1 MQVSL
6 FRNGITQTSEPENF
20 EVLQILQSI
29 KNPSTDVIKNK
40 VEKLRKIENKKVK
53 SAFKKT
59 FPYATFSG
67 VFSKRDASSLVKHSG
82 LICLD
87 FDDVENLDDTFIQ
100 LKSEAYIFSMFVSP
114 SGTGLKVL
122 IKIRPEKH
130 LDNFL
135 EIEKYFLEHY
145 KLKADKSG
153 KDICRACFLSYDPNL
168 YLNENSLLFDVE
180 NFYKVDTDTG
190 EIVEVKQQSFHFTE
204 NEKKEYNVLEHALMI
219 VERIEASKK
228 DITLSYE
235 DWLLTAFSLASLGEE
250 GRSIFHR
257 VSAMYPE
264 YKYEEADKKFTNAI
278 STTRFTSAGKFFTL
292 CRDNGIDISYYE
304 RKEKKAPN
312 TKKKKTQEQAPPT
325 DFGKPKDEMNL
336 NERKALVKKLTEEL
350 GLLIP
355 NTPDFKKKQKEL
367 TDAKALV
374 DGKQNKAKSTDKNF
388 TTGEDFKEGTDQ
400 SFEAEL
406 RRKLPEGV
414 DVKDYM
420 NYGFYEFKNCYFMS
434 EKEGVDVVISNF
446 VMKVKF
452 LIKSKTE
459 PKRLVEITNMY
470 GYRAMIDMSIET
482 MVSLSKFCQAVESEG
497 NFLFE
502 GKESHLKKIK
512 RKLFMEEK
520 TSEEIRFLG
529 FQKDLSV
536 YAFANGIFDG
546 ERFHEIDEYG
556 IVEHKEKN
564 IYIPALS
571 KINQHD
577 DFSYENE
584 RKFVYK
590 KSTIDFQEW
599 AKLFYHTYQ
608 EKSII
613 AISFYVASVFRDVIF
628 SQTRFFPI
636 LNLFG
641 APGTGKTTM
650 AASLMFLFG
659 DAQEPFMLGGAGT
672 PKGFMRKFG
681 QFYNSL
687 IWLDEFKNSIDLK
700 KMESL
705 KNIYDGVG
713 YEKALMTQDS
723 KTKTSPIYSACL
735 LSGEELPT
743 GNEALFKRVI
753 FIEFESA
760 KFNELQK
767 ESYQKLVS
775 NQIKGISS
783 LTTEILK
790 HRGLFMEQF
799 PEKFNNAID
808 YLTRETKKEGE
819 NLDDRII
826 KNYAVLLATLDII
839 FPHVKLHFTL
849 EQAKGYF
856 IERII
861 YQSELIGSSSK
872 VSKFWDIVQFLYET
886 NQIIDEQDFKIVD
899 NILFIRMSKI
909 FPLYMDSHVRQFG
922 ERGLDK
928 SSLTRYLERSKGFEG
943 FVTSTWFGKS
953 NSSAY
958 KFNLDKLPIKLTYI
972 APEKEEHT
980 EVYQPIDTHIPVQQD
995 IFKENSRENLPF

>member
-1 MQVSL
+1 MDEFKKLTDKYKNSPQK
-6 FRNGITQTSEPENF
+6 QPDK
-20 EVLQILQSI
+20 VL
-29 KNPSTDVIKNK
+29 STDD
-40 VEKLRKIENKKVK
+40 L
-53 SAFKKT
+53 
-59 FPYATFSG
+59 
-67 VFSKRDASSLVKHSG
+67 SL
-82 LICLD
+82 D
-87 FDDVENLDDTFIQ
+87 
-100 LKSEAYIFSMFVSP
+100 
-114 SGTGLKVL
+114 
-122 IKIRPEKH
+122 
-130 LDNFL
+130 
-135 EIEKYFLEHY
+135 
-145 KLKADKSG
+145 
-153 KDICRACFLSYDPNL
+153 
-168 YLNENSLLFDVE
+168 
-180 NFYKVDTDTG
+180 
-190 EIVEVKQQSFHFTE
+190 
-204 NEKKEYNVLEHALMI
+204 
-219 VERIEASKK
+219 
-228 DITLSYE
+228 
-235 DWLLTAFSLASLGEE
+235 
-250 GRSIFHR
+250 
-257 VSAMYPE
+257 
-264 YKYEEADKKFTNAI
+264 
-278 STTRFTSAGKFFTL
+278 
-292 CRDNGIDISYYE
+292 
-304 RKEKKAPN
+304 
-312 TKKKKTQEQAPPT
+312 
-325 DFGKPKDEMNL
+325 
-336 NERKALVKKLTEEL
+336 ERKALIKKLEKEL
-350 GLLIP
+350 GSLIP
-355 NTPDFKKKQKEL
+355 GTPSFKDKEKEL
-367 TDAKALV
+367 IE
-374 DGKQNKAKSTDKNF
+374 AKSLMPNQRRVSKEKSKSQKIIF
-388 TTGEDFKEGTDQ
+388 REDFKEGTDP

-446 VMKVKF
+446 TMKVKF

-459 PKRLVEITNMY
+459 PKRLVEIKNMY
-470 GYRAMIDMSIET
+470 GHKAMVDMSIET

-529 FQKDLSV
+529 FQKEASV

-556 IVEHKEKN
+556 IVEHKERN

-571 KINQHD
+571 KINQYD

-590 KSTIDFQEW
+590 KSSIDFQEW
-599 AKLFYHTYQ
+599 AKLFYQTYQ

-613 AISFYVASVFRDVIF
+613 AISFYVASIFRDVIF

-700 KMESL
+700 KLESL

-713 YEKALMTQDS
+713 YEKALMTQDN
-723 KTKTSPIYSACL
+723 KTKTTPIYSACL

-753 FIEFESA
+753 FIEFETA
-760 KFNELQK
+760 TFNEVQK
-767 ESYQKLVS
+767 EAYGKLVT
-775 NQIKGISS
+775 NQIQGISS

-790 HRGLFMEQF
+790 HRALFVEQF
-799 PEKFNNAID
+799 AEKFNNSID
-808 YLTRETKKEGE
+808 YLFKETKKEGE

-839 FPHVKLHFTL
+839 YPQIKLHFTL
-849 EQAKGYF
+849 EQAKKYF
-856 IERII
+856 VDRIL
-861 YQSELIGSSSK
+861 YQSELISSSSK
-872 VSKFWDIVQFLYET
+872 ISKFWDIVQFLYET
-886 NQIIDEQDFKIVD
+886 NQIVLDQDFKVVD
-899 NILFIRMSKI
+899 NILYIRMSKI

-928 SSLTRYLERSKGFEG
+928 SSLTRYLERSKGFDS
-943 FVTSTWFGKS
+943 FITSTWFGKA

-958 KFNLDKLPIKLTYI
+958 KFNLDKLPIRLTYI
-972 APEKEEHT
+972 PPEKHEDTEEVEKYEPPT
-980 EVYQPIDTHIPVQQD
+980 TILPIQKNVFDEDSP
-995 IFKENSRENLPF
+995 KNAPF